1 MRSDFQFPLSHEN
14 HNLLIYLSLILP
26 HFLQTWLIRDP
37 FDRWI
42 NNHRLS
48 SYLESTLRLCTY
60 KKKKEKILPIPII
73 HDENLSARERPII
86 NYQTQDGREAAR
98 RLIRARIER
107 AVAVVKRGVRKKEHE
122 RASFAPRRVGSRGR
136 RASPPLPRRTT
147 SEGGRPSSRGDR
159 SERPQWLM
167 A

>member
-1 MRSDFQFPLSHEN
+1 MHV
-14 HNLLIYLSLILP
+14 
-26 HFLQTWLIRDP
+26 
-37 FDRWI
+37 
-42 NNHRLS
+42 
-48 SYLESTLRLCTY
+48 Y
-60 KKKKEKILPIPII
+60 KKRKYSPKYIKNIPIPII
-73 HDENLSARERPII
+73 HDENPSARERAII

-136 RASPPLPRRTT
+136 RASPPLPRRT

-159 SERPQWLM
+159 SERPQ
-167 A
+167 